1 MAGRFLAAGLLLIS
15 GLYGLVGC
23 QSQPVE
29 TPSES
34 AVTYVGRETCATCHQ
49 TEVQDWTGSHH
60 DQAMQEATETT
71 VLGDFE
77 DATLDHF
84 GETFAFFKQDSTF
97 FVRTNGPDGTPQTYP
112 IAYTFGVT
120 PLQQYL
126 IGFPNGRYQA
136 LAAAWDARSAEEGG
150 QRWFHMYPD
159 EAIPPGDLLH
169 WTGTY
174 QNWNYM
180 CADCHSTNLQKGYD
194 VASDQYNTTWSEID
208 VSCEACHG
216 PASEHV
222 TWAQTGSEGSDN
234 KGFLVALKD
243 ANQGAWRINTTT
255 GNAERTAPLA
265 APTQVETC
273 ARCHARRS
281 VLAEPWQPQQAF
293 LTTHR
298 PALLD
303 EGLYHADGQI
313 LDEVYVYGSFVQSK
327 MHAKGVVC
335 SDCHNPH
342 SLELKAPGNALCG
355 SCHLS
360 SQYDTPDHHFHEAG
374 TAGAQCVEC
383 HMPTQTYMVVDP
395 RRDHSLR
402 VPRPDLSVKLRT
414 PNACTQCHT
423 TQSDTWAANTIARWY
438 GPNRRQETHYGEAIA
453 AGQSGV
459 ATALPQLTALAADGT
474 QPAIARATAASL
486 VGRYPSAEAVASLQN
501 TLADTEP
508 LVRMASLSAL
518 EPFSPADRVALASR
532 LLSDSVEAVRLEAA
546 RVLAAVPRAQIPP
559 DLQVAF
565 TEALQ
570 AYETAQLVNA
580 DRPESHMNLGL
591 LYAQQGR
598 LGEAQQA
605 YRTAL
610 RIAPWFVQAYVN
622 LADVYRALGRD
633 AEGEG
638 LLRKAIQRDATAAE
652 AHYSLGLLLVRQRK
666 TDEALTALHE
676 AVRLQPANARF
687 SYVLGVAL
695 NTNGQ
700 AEQALQV
707 LERAYQQ
714 HPNDGDIL
722 TALATMNRDA
732 GNREVALRYARAL
745 LALNPQNPSAQ
756 QLVAQLEA
764 AGS

>member
-1 MAGRFLAAGLLLIS
+1 MAGRFLAAGLLLIG
-15 GLYGLVGC
+15 GLYILVGC
-23 QSQPVE
+23 QPQTTDRPPATTAS
-29 TPSES
+29 
-34 AVTYVGRETCATCHQ
+34 YVGRETCATCHQ
-49 TEVQDWTGSHH
+49 TEVEAWAGSHH
-60 DQAMQEATETT
+60 DQAMQEATEAT
-71 VLGDFE
+71 VLGDFN
-77 DATLDHF
+77 DATLTHF
-84 GETFAFFKQDSTF
+84 GEDFSFFKQDSTF
-97 FVRTNGPDGTPQTYP
+97 FVRTNGPDGTLQTYP
-112 IAYTFGVT
+112 IAYTFGVA

-126 IGFPNGRYQA
+126 IGFPDGRYQA
-136 LAAAWDARSAEEGG
+136 LSVAWDARPAADGG
-150 QRWFHMYPD
+150 QRWFHLYPD
-159 EAIPPGDLLH
+159 EAIPPDDVLH
-169 WTGTY
+169 WTGRY

-180 CADCHSTNLQKGYD
+180 CADCHSTNLEKNYD
-194 VASDQYNTTWSEID
+194 LASDQYNTTWSEMD

-216 PASEHV
+216 PASQHID
-222 TWAQTGSEGSDN
+222 WAQSGNDGSET

-243 ANQGAWRINTTT
+243 ANQGAWRINTNT
-255 GNAERTAPLA
+255 GNAERTASLS

-281 VLAEPWQPQQAF
+281 VLAESWQPQQAF

-313 LDEVYVYGSFVQSK
+313 LDEVYVYGSFIQSK
-327 MHAKGVVC
+327 MHAKDVVC

-360 SQYDTPDHHFHEAG
+360 SQYDTPEHHFHEAG

-402 VPRPDLSVKLRT
+402 VPRPDLSVKLGT
-414 PNACTQCHT
+414 PNACIQCHT
-423 TQSDTWAANTIARWY
+423 TQSNTWAANAVVRWY
-438 GPNRRQETHYGEAIA
+438 GPDRRQEAHYGEALA
-453 AGQSGV
+453 AGQTGASN
-459 ATALPQLTALAADGT
+459 ALSLLTALAADGS

-486 VGRYPSAEAVASLQN
+486 VGRYPSVEAVAALQN
-501 TLADTEP
+501 ALADPEP
-508 LVRMASLSAL
+508 LVRLGAVGAL
-518 EPFSPADRVALASR
+518 EPYNPADRVALASR
-532 LLSDSVEAVRLEAA
+532 LLSDPVEAVRLETA

-559 DLQVAF
+559 NLQVAF

-570 AYETAQLVNA
+570 AYEAAQLVNA

-610 RIAPWFVQAYVN
+610 RIAPEFVQAYVN

-633 AEGEG
+633 AEGEA
-638 LLRKAIQRDATAAE
+638 LLRQAIQLDANAAE
-652 AHYSLGLLLVRQRK
+652 AHYALGLLLVRQRK
-666 TDEALTALHE
+666 AEEALVLLQE

-700 AEQALQV
+700 AVQALQV

-714 HPNDGDIL
+714 HPNDSDIL

-732 GNREVALRYARAL
+732 GNRDVALRYARAL

-764 AGS
+764 GGL